1 MIYGALMQLLG
12 FLDDNYASAEGEGM
26 FTFFIS

>member
-1 MIYGALMQLLG
+1 MIYGALMQLFG
-12 FLDDNYASAEGEGM
+12 FLDDNDESTEGEGM